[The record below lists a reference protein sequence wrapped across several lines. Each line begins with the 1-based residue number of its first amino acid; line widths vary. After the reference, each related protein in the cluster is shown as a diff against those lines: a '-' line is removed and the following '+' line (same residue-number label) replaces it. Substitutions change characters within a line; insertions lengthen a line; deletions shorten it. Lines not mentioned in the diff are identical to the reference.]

1 MSKGAIATSDPE
13 ASTIHDG
20 KLYLNYSVN
29 VRKIWSQDIPGNIAL
44 ADANWPSALA

>member
-1 MSKGAIATSDPE
+1 MANNYTASIDPD
-13 ASTIHDG
+13 AWTIRDG